1 MKFLQSGSWLSRSP
15 YARSDCNNIFP
26 VLGLAGR
33 HFRKQNDLQVRGVVL
48 TPYPSQLHGAS
59 LATASHVGRFMIGGA
74 IACSP
79 RPAAASSFAQ
89 LACLECSAQLAW
101 RAERAEAFPS
111 LGGGLRSG
119 LSPDAGDFGGPP
131 KWVCFFGQSAAE
143 LDGPQAGQVL
153 KSWQP
158 SAVGPL
164 ETAWAANVPER
175 HNNVPIPLD
184 LADAV
189 SIPSNT
195 DTEQPTRGLPGCP
208 LLWTTW

>member
-1 MKFLQSGSWLSRSP
+1 MQPPAGGGFLFCTAG
-15 YARSDCNNIFP
+15 
-26 VLGLAGR
+26 VLGVLGSAG
-33 HFRKQNDLQVRGVVL
+33 LE
-48 TPYPSQLHGAS
+48 
-59 LATASHVGRFMIGGA
+59 GRAGGG
-74 IACSP
+74 
-79 RPAAASSFAQ
+79 F
-89 LACLECSAQLAW
+89 L
-101 RAERAEAFPS
+101 S

-131 KWVCFFGQSAAE
+131 KWVCFFCQSAAE

-175 HNNVPIPLD
+175 HNNAPIPLD